1 MWKTIAL
8 AFSCKLYHLHL
19 RSFDASRIVFFFF
32 LNQRDERDNDIKLRL
47 IK

>member
-32 LNQRDERDNDIKLRL
+32 KSDERDNDIKLRL